1 MELKK
6 NPKVDLERKR
16 NLFFQLGLF
25 VTLALVLFAFELKI
39 VPGGDNSLLAGNIGP
54 IEEEIIPITKQEEI
68 KTPPPP
74 PPPVTDVLEIVENNQ
89 EITNEVKIE
98 STEADAKTQISAPI
112 EVQHEEEADE
122 VINFYVIEE
131 KPEFPG
137 GEAAMFQWI
146 AKNIKYPDI
155 AKENGIQ
162 GKVFVQFVI
171 GKDGKVTD
179 VTIVRGVDPSLD
191 KEALRVIQSMP
202 PWKPG
207 KQRGKPVRVSFQLP
221 INFKLS

>member
-6 NPKVDLERKR
+6 NPEADLEKKR
-16 NLFFQLGLF
+16 NLFFLIGLT
-25 VTLALVLFAFELKI
+25 VTLALILFAFELKI
-39 VPGGDNSLLAGNIGP
+39 MPSDENTFVTENAEK

-74 PPPVTDVLEIVENNQ
+74 PPPVTDVLEIVEDNK
-89 EITNEVKIE
+89 ELTNEVE
-98 STEADAKTQISAPI
+98 VENTEADANTEIQAVV
-112 EVQHEEEADE
+112 EVQQEEEIEE
-122 VINFYVIEE
+122 VVNFYVIEE

-146 AKNIKYPDI
+146 SKNVKYPEI
-155 AKENGIQ
+155 AKENGVQ

-171 GKDGKVTD
+171 NKEGKVTD
-179 VTIVRGVDPSLD
+179 VQVIRGVDPSLD
-191 KEALRVIQSMP
+191 KEAVRVIQSMP
-202 PWKPG
+202 AWKPG
-207 KQRGKPVRVSFQLP
+207 KQRGKPVKVSFQLP

>member
-1 MELKK
+1 METKK

-16 NLFFQLGLF
+16 SLFFQIGLF
-25 VTLALVLFAFELKI
+25 ITLALILFVFELKI
-39 VPGGDNSLLAGNIGP
+39 VPGNDELFVAENTGP

-74 PPPVTDVLEIVENNQ
+74 PPPVTDVIEIVENNQ
-89 EITNEVKIE
+89 EIQNEVKIE
-98 STEADAKTQISAPI
+98 STEADANTQISAPV
-112 EVQHEEEADE
+112 EVQQEEEIEE

-146 AKNIKYPDI
+146 AKNIKYPEI
-155 AKENGIQ
+155 AKENGVQ

-179 VTIVRGVDPSLD
+179 VQVVRGVDPSLD
-191 KEALRVIQSMP
+191 KEAVRVIQSMP
-202 PWKPG
+202 TWKPG
-207 KQRGKPVRVSFQLP
+207 KQRGKAVKVSFQIP

>member
-1 MELKK
+1 MEIKK
-6 NPKVDLERKR
+6 NPQVDLEKKR
-16 NLFFQLGLF
+16 NLYFQIGLF
-25 VTLALVLFAFELKI
+25 FTLALVLFAFELKI
-39 VPGGDNSLLAGNIGP
+39 TPNEDNAFVVQNTGP

-89 EITNEVKIE
+89 ELTNEVKIE
-98 STEADAKTQISAPI
+98 STEADANTQIQAPV
-112 EVQHEEEADE
+112 EVQQEEETEE

-137 GEAAMFQWI
+137 GDAAMFQWI
-146 AKNIKYPDI
+146 SKNIKYPEI

-162 GKVFVQFVI
+162 GKVYVQFVI
-171 GKDGKVTD
+171 GKDGKVSD
-179 VTIVRGVDPSLD
+179 VQVVRGVDPSLD
-191 KEALRVIQSMP
+191 KEAIRVIQSMP

-207 KQRGKPVRVSFQLP
+207 KQRGKPVKVSFQLP

>member
-89 EITNEVKIE
+89 ELTNEVKIE

>member
-6 NPKVDLERKR
+6 NPQVDLERKR
-16 NLFFQLGLF
+16 NMFFQIGLF
-25 VTLALVLFAFELKI
+25 VTLALILFAFELKI
-39 VPGGDNSLLAGNIGP
+39 VPGEENLFVAENTGP

-89 EITNEVKIE
+89 ELQNEVQIE
-98 STEADAKTQISAPI
+98 STEADANTQISAPV
-112 EVQHEEEADE
+112 EVQQEEETE
-122 VINFYVIEE
+122 EIINFYVIEE

-146 AKNIKYPDI
+146 AKNIKYPEI
-155 AKENGIQ
+155 AKENGVQ

-179 VTIVRGVDPSLD
+179 VQVVRGVDPSLD
-191 KEALRVIQSMP
+191 KEAVRVIQSMP
-202 PWKPG
+202 AWKPG
-207 KQRGKPVRVSFQLP
+207 KQRGKPVKVSFQLP
-221 INFKLS
+221 INFRLS

>member
-1 MELKK
+1 METKK

-16 NLFFQLGLF
+16 SLFFQIGLF
-25 VTLALVLFAFELKI
+25 ITLALILFVFELKI
-39 VPGGDNSLLAGNIGP
+39 VPGNDELFVAGNTGP

-74 PPPVTDVLEIVENNQ
+74 PPPVTDVIEIVENNQ
-89 EITNEVKIE
+89 EIQNEVKIE
-98 STEADAKTQISAPI
+98 STEADANTQISAPV
-112 EVQHEEEADE
+112 EVQQEEEIEE

-146 AKNIKYPDI
+146 AKNIKYPEI
-155 AKENGIQ
+155 AKENGVQ

-179 VTIVRGVDPSLD
+179 VQVVRGVDPSLD
-191 KEALRVIQSMP
+191 KEAVRVIQSMP
-202 PWKPG
+202 TWKPG
-207 KQRGKPVRVSFQLP
+207 KQRGKAVKVSFQIP

>member
-6 NPKVDLERKR
+6 NPQVDLERKR
-16 NLFFQLGLF
+16 NMFFQIGLF
-25 VTLALVLFAFELKI
+25 VTLALILFAFELKI
-39 VPGGDNSLLAGNIGP
+39 VPGEKNLFVAENTGP

-89 EITNEVKIE
+89 ELQNEVQIE
-98 STEADAKTQISAPI
+98 STEADANTQISAPV
-112 EVQHEEEADE
+112 EVQQEEETE
-122 VINFYVIEE
+122 EIINFYVIEE

-146 AKNIKYPDI
+146 AKNIKYPEI
-155 AKENGIQ
+155 AKENGVQ

-179 VTIVRGVDPSLD
+179 VQVVRGVDPSLD
-191 KEALRVIQSMP
+191 KEAVRVIQSMP
-202 PWKPG
+202 AWKPG
-207 KQRGKPVRVSFQLP
+207 KQRGKPVKVSFQLP
-221 INFKLS
+221 INFRLS

>member
-6 NPKVDLERKR
+6 NPKVDLEKKR
-16 NLFFQLGLF
+16 SLFFQIGLT
-25 VTLALVLFAFELKI
+25 VALALILFAFELKI
-39 VPGGDNSLLAGNIGP
+39 MPNNKNTFVTESAGK

-74 PPPVTDVLEIVENNQ
+74 PPAVTDVLEIVEDNK
-89 EITNEVKIE
+89 EITNEVE
-98 STEADAKTQISAPI
+98 VENTEADANTEIQAIV
-112 EVQHEEEADE
+112 EVQQEEENEE
-122 VINFYVIEE
+122 VVNFYVIEE

-146 AKNIKYPDI
+146 SKNIKYPEI
-155 AKENGIQ
+155 AKENGVQ

-171 GKDGKVTD
+171 DKEGKVTD
-179 VTIVRGVDPSLD
+179 VQVIRGVDPSLD
-191 KEALRVIQSMP
+191 KEAVRVIKSMP
-202 PWKPG
+202 AWKPG
-207 KQRGKPVRVSFQLP
+207 KQRGKPVKVSFQLP

>member
-1 MELKK
+1 MEIKK
-6 NPKVDLERKR
+6 NPKVDLEKKR
-16 NLFFQLGLF
+16 NLFFQAGLF
-25 VTLALVLFAFELKI
+25 ITLALVLFAFELKI
-39 VPGGDNSLLAGNIGP
+39 VPSDDSGFVVENTGP

-89 EITNEVKIE
+89 ELQNEVKIE
-98 STEADAKTQISAPI
+98 STEADASTQIQAPV
-112 EVQHEEEADE
+112 EVQQEEETEE

-146 AKNIKYPDI
+146 SKNIKYPEI

-162 GKVFVQFVI
+162 GKVYVQFVI
-171 GKDGKVTD
+171 GKDGKVSD
-179 VTIVRGVDPSLD
+179 VQVVRGVDPSLD
-191 KEALRVIQSMP
+191 KEAVRVIQSMP
-202 PWKPG
+202 AWKPG
-207 KQRGKPVRVSFQLP
+207 KQRGKPVKVSFQLP

>member
-1 MELKK
+1 MEIKK
-6 NPKVDLERKR
+6 SPKVDLEKKR
-16 NLFFQLGLF
+16 SLFFQVGLF
-25 VTLALVLFAFELKI
+25 ITLVLVLFAFELKI
-39 VPGGDNSLLAGNIGP
+39 VPGDGSGFVVENSGP

-89 EITNEVKIE
+89 EIQNEVKIE
-98 STEADAKTQISAPI
+98 STEADANTQIQAPV
-112 EVQHEEEADE
+112 EVQQEEETEE

-146 AKNIKYPDI
+146 SKNIKYPEI

-179 VTIVRGVDPSLD
+179 VQVVRGVDPSLD
-191 KEALRVIQSMP
+191 KEAVRVILSMP
-202 PWKPG
+202 AWKPG

-221 INFKLS
+221 INFKLN

>member
-1 MELKK
+1 MEIKK
-6 NPKVDLERKR
+6 NPKVDLEKKR
-16 NLFFQLGLF
+16 NLFFQAGLF
-25 VTLALVLFAFELKI
+25 ITLALVLFAFELKI
-39 VPGGDNSLLAGNIGP
+39 VPSDGSAFVLENTGP

-89 EITNEVKIE
+89 ELQNEVKIE
-98 STEADAKTQISAPI
+98 STEADASTQIHAPV
-112 EVQHEEEADE
+112 EVQQEEETE
-122 VINFYVIEE
+122 EIINFYVIEE

-146 AKNIKYPDI
+146 SKNIKYPEI

-171 GKDGKVTD
+171 GKDGKVSD
-179 VTIVRGVDPSLD
+179 VQVVRGVDPSLD
-191 KEALRVIQSMP
+191 KEAVRVIQSMP
-202 PWKPG
+202 AWKPG
-207 KQRGKPVRVSFQLP
+207 KQRGKPVKVSFQLP